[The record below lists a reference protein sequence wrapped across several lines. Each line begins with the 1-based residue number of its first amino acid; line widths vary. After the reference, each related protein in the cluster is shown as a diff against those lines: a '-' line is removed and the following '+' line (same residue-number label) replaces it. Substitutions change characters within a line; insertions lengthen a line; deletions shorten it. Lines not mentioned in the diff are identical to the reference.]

1 MIIALSN
8 FFVYIIRFT
17 ILDWGSSILT
27 QFKGLDI
34 TLAASVVGAM
44 EIVGG
49 ILGML
54 VAGWATDKFFKGC
67 AHRTSAVCTIL
78 AALSML
84 AFWLSPKD
92 SAFLTISLIILSAFF
107 IYGPQAL
114 LGIACTNQATK
125 RAAATANGLNGLFGY
140 LAPIV
145 SGVVFGVIADKSGW
159 DMIFLLSVIMGVIGA
174 ILLATL
180 WKQPA
185 TAYGRLEKI
194 TAECRKENP

>member
-1 MIIALSN
+1 MAENFGLVSKSMSPKLGRRSYFTPEGKVLSQGNGTPVIENGQKNPVIWIIALSN

-34 TLAASVVGAM
+34 TLTASVV
-44 EIVGG
+44 E
-49 ILGML
+49 
-54 VAGWATDKFFKGC
+54 
-67 AHRTSAVCTIL
+67 
-78 AALSML
+78 
-84 AFWLSPKD
+84 
-92 SAFLTISLIILSAFF
+92 
-107 IYGPQAL
+107 
-114 LGIACTNQATK
+114 
-125 RAAATANGLNGLFGY
+125 
-140 LAPIV
+140 
-145 SGVVFGVIADKSGW
+145 
-159 DMIFLLSVIMGVIGA
+159 A

>member
-1 MIIALSN
+1 MRN
-8 FFVYIIRFT
+8 
-17 ILDWGSSILT
+17 T
-27 QFKGLDI
+27 QGFPPDP
-34 TLAASVVGAM
+34 
-44 EIVGG
+44 
-49 ILGML
+49 
-54 VAGWATDKFFKGC
+54 KFFKGC

-194 TAECRKENP
+194 TEECRKENP

>member
-1 MIIALSN
+1 MIFFGLKNTPEEVGLPSVEKLDKTASADEEHESPELSKAISKRCISELVFKNPVIWIIALSN

-34 TLAASVVGAM
+34 TLTASVV
-44 EIVGG
+44 E
-49 ILGML
+49 
-54 VAGWATDKFFKGC
+54 
-67 AHRTSAVCTIL
+67 
-78 AALSML
+78 
-84 AFWLSPKD
+84 
-92 SAFLTISLIILSAFF
+92 
-107 IYGPQAL
+107 
-114 LGIACTNQATK
+114 
-125 RAAATANGLNGLFGY
+125 
-140 LAPIV
+140 
-145 SGVVFGVIADKSGW
+145 
-159 DMIFLLSVIMGVIGA
+159 A

>member
-1 MIIALSN
+1 
-8 FFVYIIRFT
+8 
-17 ILDWGSSILT
+17 
-27 QFKGLDI
+27 
-34 TLAASVVGAM
+34 
-44 EIVGG
+44 
-49 ILGML
+49 
-54 VAGWATDKFFKGC
+54 
-67 AHRTSAVCTIL
+67 
-78 AALSML
+78 ML

-174 ILLATL
+174 FLLATL